1 MGSWGIQGP
10 VRVGAA
16 AEGPRHGAPVTYGGL
31 PGTVCGGAASHIP
44 DVDRTAAPGLLASAP
59 PASTVRQQ
67 SSEQDGTGW
76 DQAAR
81 HPAPAEQPDHLPVPT
96 PPSLAPEEWSPQ
108 ELLVSPKRGR
118 AGQHLRLQREEKPGR
133 KRTSVWTIVSE
144 KCKRW

>member
-31 PGTVCGGAASHIP
+31 PGTVCAGAASHIP

-59 PASTVRQQ
+59 PASTARQQ

-76 DQAAR
+76 DQAAP
-81 HPAPAEQPDHLPVPT
+81 HPAPAEQPDHPRYRGMVTPGAPSVP
-96 PPSLAPEEWSPQ
+96 PARQGWAASEAAERRKAWQ
-108 ELLVSPKRGR
+108 ET
-118 AGQHLRLQREEKPGR
+118 H
-133 KRTSVWTIVSE
+133 
-144 KCKRW
+144 